1 LTSEGTS
8 NAFQSTEL
16 ARGTSGYRAPEIVSE
31 ARHVYNNKADIW
43 AMGCILHELATG
55 RKAFHTDVAVL
66 EHRLSGAAFT
76 VTIDRSFS
84 EFSRGAIH
92 GRIHEMLQIEPS
104 SRPAASSLYETFS
117 ALYIH
122 VKSQQ
127 PLAIAKAA
135 QEDMRKTMFGLER
148 NYSSIREKFLRVRD
162 SLQAEVAVLAE
173 EKKNLQSSNES
184 LARDNQKMSV
194 DTHKFRVQ
202 YMAIEED
209 MQRSRKERAM
219 LESQHEMLRIN
230 FGAEMERFHADN
242 EKLRTSMTKLTEEK
256 SVLQSENEK
265 LRIKV
270 ANVPIQPRPHN
281 DSDIR
286 RLVEASR
293 SPVNVAEAAKRESGT
308 AKVSTAS
315 TASVPPDEGSLE
327 TKLGPTFGSADPI
340 AARSTGPISEVMKPS
355 RWQVLRSSFKQ
366 Q

>member
-1 LTSEGTS
+1 
-8 NAFQSTEL
+8 
-16 ARGTSGYRAPEIVSE
+16 
-31 ARHVYNNKADIW
+31 
-43 AMGCILHELATG
+43 
-55 RKAFHTDVAVL
+55 
-66 EHRLSGAAFT
+66 
-76 VTIDRSFS
+76 
-84 EFSRGAIH
+84 
-92 GRIHEMLQIEPS
+92 
-104 SRPAASSLYETFS
+104 
-117 ALYIH
+117 
-122 VKSQQ
+122 
-127 PLAIAKAA
+127 
-135 QEDMRKTMFGLER
+135 MRKTMFGLES